1 MEIEFSHLLLLLLF
15 GRLPMTYCVPRT
27 AVCLLLQRLAS
38 WCCSSVV
45 SDDEPP
51 FRSWEH
57 ALRLCI
63 ITEDSKLVAIAS
75 LYLRRLTEQ
84 LPC

>member
-1 MEIEFSHLLLLLLF
+1 MEIEFSHLLLSLLF

-27 AVCLLLQRLAS
+27 AVCLLLQRR
-38 WCCSSVV
+38 CCYSVV

-57 ALRLCI
+57 ALRPCI